1 MSNLLDIYGH
11 GVQFIMHVKMCIL
24 SGNFSNNSNKH
35 SKQRL
40 MLVLCFPIRQ
50 LVFRYPRL
58 RTRKTLD
65 PEDDSKFRD
74 FIKVLVL
81 PSASSE
87 KKVPM
92 F

>member
-11 GVQFIMHVKMCIL
+11 GVQFVMHAKMCVL
-24 SGNFSNNSNKH
+24 SENFSNNSNKH

-40 MLVLCFPIRQ
+40 MLALCFPIRQ

-58 RTRKTLD
+58 RTCKTLD
-65 PEDDSKFRD
+65 PEDDLKFRD

-81 PSASSE
+81 PMA
-87 KKVPM
+87 KKKKESM